1 MNYSFIG
8 ELNMNF
14 DCDNDHLDCLKEDI
28 ATGIISAT
36 YDLTGATNITCKINK
51 ITKERE
57 TFMKTQ
63 TFSFTIDDPALL
75 TRIESINERL
85 KKINSTW
92 DETRLIQTISEMF
105 PHTLNMLLLMLETH
119 AAELE
124 KKKKDS

>member
-1 MNYSFIG
+1 MRYLIEC

-28 ATGIISAT
+28 ATGIASAT
-36 YDLTGATNITCKINK
+36 YDLTGATNIACKINK

-75 TRIESINERL
+75 TRIEAINERL
-85 KKINSTW
+85 KTINSTW

-105 PHTLNMLLLMLETH
+105 PHTLSMLLLMLETH
-119 AAELE
+119 AEELE
-124 KKKKDS
+124 KKKKGS